1 MALGSID
8 QAVFDLILT
17 ARDEASATIHQA
29 GAAFGTLSTA
39 MERVMALTPGFD
51 RMATSEHEA
60 TRGAREMDSA
70 LSILGERAGEA
81 SRRLAEASGATEHF
95 HEGLRRASETA
106 RGFVFGALGF
116 EALNQAQIGVESL
129 GRGLIEANASAES
142 MTQTMAAIYHSGAEA
157 QQAVAWMNQFAL
169 AAPFTR
175 ESIMQAST
183 TIAALGMDITQVI
196 PSLGNLAAVMGQTM
210 PVAAQAFMDAYEGR
224 FQMLQRDLHVSKQ
237 QLEQYGLQIS
247 ATGQIVQSTFAPAFE
262 RFVAANYPHAMAL
275 QMKTFNGQMSNA
287 TDQFQ
292 NFERI
297 AGHGIFEKLKQETMG
312 LLTYLQANQNAVNV
326 FAATLGGVLGGALD
340 VVFRGVHAVISA
352 LPGMINLWNNV
363 TDAIR
368 GPLAVA
374 WTIAEGAVA
383 SFANF
388 LSVMVL
394 PRVALVLTTMMG
406 WWSQHGASIIANLQ
420 VIAGDIGTWFGWI
433 LDHASVFFQLF
444 QGQFQVGWSVVTNLF
459 LGALDLLSGKWAAFG
474 NDMIRLLGG
483 VLTGIIPIVAGIEK
497 IFIGLLIS
505 LQGPLNSAFHAIH
518 QAWVAVADGI
528 LLVFVGVETTAARI
542 MNAVI
547 GKMNDFI
554 ALVETGLTKLPLIG
568 NEFSVH
574 HDTFGKGLD
583 VNTIA
588 TNILSM
594 RKSFEDAVGLPADKT
609 MTYGKTEKQADAA
622 VDARAAELI
631 KNVGG
636 NYTALTGQRFDQA
649 SGGGMVQGPRF
660 DPMANLLAEFKKL
673 TSGPGLVLDM
683 SKSDS
688 ITKWLGGLLT
698 VPQLTGADTTK
709 AEKAA
714 AVIKEDRAK
723 FEYDLLTGAST
734 KTLKGDIAQ
743 IVKDMTAAG
752 SDKYETGIEYLRDLA
767 QIAKD
772 GKKDSS
778 AVLAA
783 LNMQFEFD
791 RNVAHP
797 SATTL
802 HKDELA
808 ILAEMG
814 RTGSTALQIA
824 REKQILDAQ
833 LARGVTT
840 TNATEAGAGRHYFG
854 VNPRDLPG
862 SGAGFGQSLVAFGS
876 GANAQAESVNLLRQQ
891 LAAALRREAKDER
904 QIALLEA
911 QLAAETRVA
920 DGIRTMLAGDAGG
933 VHRGFKRAG
942 IAHPVAR

>member
-8 QAVFDLILT
+8 QAVFNLILT

-51 RMATSEHEA
+51 RLAHGETEA
-60 TRGAREMDSA
+60 ARGAREMDSA
-70 LSILGERAGEA
+70 LAILGERAGEA
-81 SRRLAEASGATEHF
+81 GHRLTEATGATEHL

-129 GRGLIEANASAES
+129 GRGLIEANASAEA

-237 QLEQYGLQIS
+237 QLEAYGLQIS

-262 RFVAANYPHAMAL
+262 RFVAANYPTAMAL

-326 FAATLGGVLGGALD
+326 FASMLGGVLGGALD

-374 WTIAEGAVA
+374 FHFASEGVAAFVNFLRATALPLVGQAVTMMMTWWQEHGQAIISGFSTIAVE
-383 SFANF
+383 
-388 LSVMVL
+388 
-394 PRVALVLTTMMG
+394 
-406 WWSQHGASIIANLQ
+406 
-420 VIAGDIGTWFGWI
+420 AGRLFDWI
-433 LDHASVFFQLF
+433 LTHAHDFLQYMGAEWRMEWDAIS
-444 QGQFQVGWSVVTNLF
+444 NLF
-459 LGALDLLSGKWAAFG
+459 LGALDLFSGKWAAFG
-474 NDMIRLLGG
+474 DDMVRLFAS
-483 VLTGIIPIVAGIEK
+483 VFADIVNIVAGMEK
-497 IFIGLLIS
+497 VFIGLLVS

-518 QAWVAVADGI
+518 QAWVTVADGI

-542 MNAVI
+542 MNAVV

-554 ALVETGLTKLPLIG
+554 ALVETGLTKIPLIG
-568 NEFSVH
+568 NLFSVH
-574 HDTFGKGLD
+574 HDTFGKGMD
-583 VNTIA
+583 VNTLA

-609 MTYGKTEKQADAA
+609 MTFGKSEKQADAA

-631 KNVGG
+631 KNIGG

-649 SGGGMVQGPRF
+649 SSGGMVQGPRF

-688 ITKWLGGLLT
+688 ITTWLGGLLK

-723 FEYDLLTGAST
+723 FEYDLLTGARTS
-734 KTLKGDIAQ
+734 TLKGDIAQ

-783 LNMQFEFD
+783 LNMQFEYD

-840 TNATEAGAGRHYFG
+840 PNATEAGAGRHYYG

-862 SGAGFGQSLVAFGS
+862 AGAGFGQSLVAFGS

-920 DGIRTMLAGDAGG
+920 DGIRTLLAGDAGG